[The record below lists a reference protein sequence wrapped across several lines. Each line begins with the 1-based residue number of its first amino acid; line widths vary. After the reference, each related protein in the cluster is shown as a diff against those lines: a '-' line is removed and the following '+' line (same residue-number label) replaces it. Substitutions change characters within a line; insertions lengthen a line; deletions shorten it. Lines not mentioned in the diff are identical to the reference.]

1 MLPEIGKVVDALRQI
16 KDELHHLVCPRI
28 NLHLILKGQE
38 KDGNIEIIWSFCLK
52 SFADLQTIV
61 PPFNLVGAPGLRVSS
76 QVDRY
81 LSKRCHRAKCI
92 HSFLEL

>member
-38 KDGNIEIIWSFCLK
+38 KDGNIEII
-52 SFADLQTIV
+52 
-61 PPFNLVGAPGLRVSS
+61 
-76 QVDRY
+76 
-81 LSKRCHRAKCI
+81 
-92 HSFLEL
+92 